1 MAVIICEFEFF
12 LQMTDVCFIV
22 PFDVKD
28 PAAKIE
34 RAYAKSVKNSGGV
47 NETVGTLI
55 VRDRV
60 SEHYSPPVVRYAIVL
75 RMTGTRMAEIPP
87 EAGALVGSFASGQG
101 RHMWH
106 VFAQKEKSEA
116 PKLPQSRASSP
127 LPSKAEGGKP
137 PAASETAP

>member
-1 MAVIICEFEFF
+1 MGEP
-12 LQMTDVCFIV
+12 CFVV

-34 RAYAKSVKNSGGV
+34 KAYAKSVKNTGGL
-47 NETVGTLI
+47 NETIGALL

-60 SEHYSPPVVRYAIVL
+60 LEQSSPPVVRFAIVV
-75 RMTGTRMAEIPP
+75 RMTGNRMAEIPP

-116 PKLPQSRASSP
+116 PKLPQGRASSP